1 MKIIRK
7 IIYLIFL
14 CCLALALIAI
24 GYYIAVTKDAVLQPQ
39 KLLLSDKSIT
49 VYDADGEIVENA
61 SVVSL
66 KQTVNVS
73 TIPKHVKSAFLDV
86 EDKRFYTHNG
96 FDLKRITKATL
107 RNIRTHSFKEGA
119 STISQQLI
127 KNTHLSQEK
136 TLKRKLKEW
145 KLTRKLE
152 RKFTKDEILEKYL
165 NTIYFGHHCFGIKA
179 AAEFYFNKNV
189 SQLSV
194 SDAAIL
200 AGLVKSPNNYSPFKN
215 PDRCLS
221 RRNCVLK
228 LMHQNKSITKKEY
241 ESALNATLP
250 PMYTH
255 FNHNFGYL
263 NFVFDELSVLSEK
276 HDFHLG
282 GNIEI
287 HTYLDPTLQTNIEDI
302 CQNVQG
308 CDKNVMVLDN
318 QTHGFKACV
327 SDVGNIRRLPGSLIK
342 PLLVYTPAI
351 EENLLS
357 PATPILDE
365 KVNYNGY
372 APENFDKNY
381 HGYVSARECVEKS
394 LNIPAVKVFSSLGVE
409 KGIEYLNKLHLPT
422 EKDDA
427 SLALALGGMKNGFT
441 LKELMDGYCVL
452 SNDGKYMNG
461 SFISKIRINDDV
473 VYQKENNYEQVFS
486 PESAFLMTDM
496 LKSTAQTGTAKKL
509 RGLPFEIAAKTG
521 TVGSEKGNTDAYALA
536 YTTKDTVGVWLG
548 NKNNAYI
555 EHTGGGLP
563 CNLLSTIHAYLYE
576 NYQTKNQSIDPFTQ
590 PKNVHMISLDKMAY
604 YDTHTIMQAENITP
618 IEYQF
623 KELFKADTIPLQ
635 KSRTFSNPTISEPK
649 ISLENNR
656 LTIQFDNMPA
666 FYQYKIDKYDYVT
679 HTTVYFGDYTKAF
692 IDKDLETN
700 KSYIYT
706 ITPVYKNNYGTPI
719 TLPAI
724 TTKGG
729 NFNITDSNIMQEDW
743 WKY

>member
-1 MKIIRK
+1 MKIIQK
-7 IIYLIFL
+7 IIYLTFL
-14 CCLALALIAI
+14 LSFTLI
-24 GYYIAVTKDAVLQPQ
+24 IAGFGFYFNVTKGVILQPQ

-49 VYDADGEIVENA
+49 VYDAYGDIVENTA
-61 SVVSL
+61 VVSM
-66 KQTVNVS
+66 KQTVNIS
-73 TIPKHVKSAFLDV
+73 SIPPHVKSAFLDV
-86 EDKRFYTHNG
+86 EDKRFYSHNG
-96 FDLKRITKATL
+96 FDLKRIAKATL
-107 RNIRTHSFKEGA
+107 KNIRTRSFKEGA

-136 TLKRKLKEW
+136 TLNRKLKEW
-145 KLTRKLE
+145 KLTRQLE
-152 RKFTKDEILEKYL
+152 RKFNKEEILEKYL

-179 AAEFYFNKNV
+179 AAEFYFNKTV

-200 AGLVKSPNNYSPFKN
+200 SGLIKSPNNYSPFKN
-215 PDRCLS
+215 PERCLT

-250 PMYTH
+250 PTNTY

-263 NFVFDELSVLSEK
+263 NFVFDELSFLSEK

-287 HTYLDPTLQTNIEDI
+287 HTYLEPTLQTKIEEI

-308 CDKNVMVLDN
+308 CEKNVMVLDN

-342 PLLVYTPAI
+342 PLLVYAPAI

-372 APENFDKNY
+372 APENFDKTY
-381 HGYVSARECVEKS
+381 HGYVSTRESVEKS
-394 LNIPAVKVFSSLGVE
+394 LNIPAVKVFSSLGLE
-409 KGIEYLNKLHLPT
+409 KGIKYLNKLHLPI
-422 EKDDA
+422 EKEDA

-441 LKELMDGYCVL
+441 LKELMDGYCVF
-452 SNDGKYMNG
+452 SNAGAYTNG
-461 SFISKIRINDDV
+461 SFISKISINNDV

-486 PESAFLMTDM
+486 PESAYLMTDM

-509 RGLPFEIAAKTG
+509 RGLPFDVAAKTG
-521 TVGSEKGNTDAYALA
+521 TVGNEKGNTDAFALA
-536 YTTKDTVGVWLG
+536 YTTKDTVGIWLG

-563 CNLLSTIHAYLYE
+563 CNLLSNIHAYLYE
-576 NYQTKNQSIDPFTQ
+576 NYNNQNQSIPPFLQ
-590 PKNVHMISLDKMAY
+590 PKNVYCISLDKISY
-604 YDTHTIMQAENITP
+604 YDTHTIMQAENIAP
-618 IEYQF
+618 IEHQF
-623 KELFKADTIPLQ
+623 KELFKANNIPIQ
-635 KSRTFSNPTISEPK
+635 KSRTFSSPTASEPK
-649 ISLENNR
+649 FSLENNH
-656 LTIQFDNMPA
+656 LTIQFDNMPT

-679 HTTVYFGDYTKAF
+679 HTTVYFGDYTKSF
-692 IDKDLETN
+692 TDKDLEAN

-729 NFNITDSNIMQEDW
+729 NFNIADSNIVQEDW